1 MSKVVVQE
9 KFGGPEVLE
18 IREIEEPH
26 ASAGEVR
33 VRVAAAGL
41 NPVDWI
47 LASSAERAAAFGVT
61 LPSGFGNDFAG
72 TVDEVG
78 DGVTD
83 FAVGDRVYG
92 GARGHAVAEYVIHNP
107 STEELRHTPDGV
119 DDVTAA
125 TLHIAGRTAAAAQA
139 AVGLTADDTVLI
151 GGAAGGVGVFS
162 VQLAVIAGA
171 RVIGT
176 GSETSF
182 DFLRSLGAEPVA
194 YGDGLVDR
202 VRALAPDG
210 ITAAIDLYGSE
221 VALAALELGVSSD
234 RIATIAS
241 YDPELKAKAVG
252 GRDAVP
258 GALDP
263 IAELIAEGRIT
274 IPIAA
279 SYPIKQIR
287 EAVAFQ
293 AGRHAHGKVVITL

>member
-1 MSKVVVQE
+1 MSKVVVHE

-26 ASAGEVR
+26 AGAGQVR
-33 VRVAAAGL
+33 VRAAAAGL

-92 GARGHAVAEYVIHNP
+92 GARGHAVAEYVILDP

-119 DDVTAA
+119 DDVTAS

-139 AVGLTADDTVLI
+139 AIALSPDDTVLI

-182 DFLRSLGAEPVA
+182 DFLRGLGAEPVA

-202 VRALAPDG
+202 VRVLAPDG
-210 ITAAIDLYGSE
+210 ITAAIDLFGSE
-221 VALAALELGVSSD
+221 VALAALELGVGSD

-279 SYPIKQIR
+279 SYPIEQIR

-293 AGRHAHGKVVITL
+293 AGRHAHGKVVVTL

>member
-26 ASAGEVR
+26 AGPGQVR
-33 VRVAAAGL
+33 VRAAAAGL
-41 NPVDWI
+41 NPIDWI
-47 LASSAERAAAFGVT
+47 LGSSAERAAAFGVA

-78 DGVTD
+78 AGVTD

-92 GARGHAVAEYVIHNP
+92 GARGHAVAEYIIHDP
-107 STEELRHTPDGV
+107 SKEELRHTPDGV
-119 DDVTAA
+119 DDLTAA

-139 AVGLTADDTVLI
+139 AVGLTAGDTVLI

-171 RVIGT
+171 RVIAT
-176 GSETSF
+176 GSEGSF
-182 DFLRSLGAEPVA
+182 DFLRGLGAEPVA
-194 YGDGLVDR
+194 YGDGIVDR

-210 ITAAIDLYGSE
+210 ITAAIDLHGSD
-221 VALAALELGVSSD
+221 VALAALELGAMSD

-241 YDPELKAKAVG
+241 HDPEVKAKAVG

-258 GALDP
+258 NALEP
-263 IAELIAEGRIT
+263 IAALIAEGRIT
-274 IPIAA
+274 IPIAG
-279 SYPIKQIR
+279 SYPMDRIR
-287 EAVAFQ
+287 EAVTFQ
-293 AGRHAHGKVVITL
+293 SGRHAHGKVVVTL